1 MWVVEGLQ
9 DGRVAVVTKM
19 HHSTMDGVTGA
30 DLMAHLFDLTPEP
43 RDVEPPTAE
52 FTGEEPPSP
61 VVLLAGGL
69 RNQAATPLRMA
80 RQVVKSTGGVVAA
93 AKSSLQQRRKATL
106 PLTAPRVPW
115 SGALSSQRSVG
126 LTTISLADVK
136 IVKDHHGVK
145 VNDVLLAVTTQALR
159 GYLQHRQLL
168 PDKPLVCSVPI
179 SVRTE
184 GDDATNQIATMLA
197 PLPVQ
202 LEDPVEQLTT
212 IAAATAASK
221 ELTSAMGTTMVMDW
235 SELTAP
241 TLIKA
246 FASVYSGLRLGAMHP
261 PLHNAVVSNA
271 QGPPLE
277 LYVAGGKVEAVYPM
291 GPLLPGAGINVTVRS
306 TWATS
311 TRGSSPMRPRFRTC
325 GVSPTRFPSRW
336 RRCSPPCRPS
346 GRAQAAIAGASAA
359 STSSMASTPAGPRTS
374 PVCDASTVTNRA
386 SGSRVALLATMPSDG
401 LPMPTSST
409 PAGGGLARSR

>member
-1 MWVVEGLQ
+1 MTCCW
-9 DGRVAVVTKM
+9 
-19 HHSTMDGVTGA
+19 
-30 DLMAHLFDLTPEP
+30 
-43 RDVEPPTAE
+43 
-52 FTGEEPPSP
+52 PSP
-61 VVLLAGGL
+61 
-69 RNQAATPLRMA
+69 R
-80 RQVVKSTGGVVAA
+80 
-93 AKSSLQQRRKATL
+93 
-106 PLTAPRVPW
+106 
-115 SGALSSQRSVG
+115 
-126 LTTISLADVK
+126 
-136 IVKDHHGVK
+136 
-145 VNDVLLAVTTQALR
+145 QALR

-221 ELTSAMGTTMVMDW
+221 ELTSALGTTMVMDW

-261 PLHNAVVSNA
+261 PLHNAVVSNV

-291 GPLLPGAGINVTVRS
+291 GPLLPGAGINVTCLSNMGNIDVGIL
-306 TWATS
+306 ADA
-311 TRGSSPMRPRFRTC
+311 
-325 GVSPTRFPSRW
+325 PTVPDVW
-336 RRCSPPCRPS
+336 RL
-346 GRAQAAIAGASAA
+346 ADAL
-359 STSSMASTPAGPRTS
+359 
-374 PVCDASTVTNRA
+374 PVALE
-386 SGSRVALLATMPSDG
+386 ALLATVPS
-401 LPMPTSST
+401 
-409 PAGGGLARSR
+409 